1 MAETFT
7 FENTNQWDDLPG
19 RALIT
24 VMTHYCEEHGGDILS
39 VFKMKPGEKVGLNVV
54 FTVNGVEVSLRK
66 VLEQWHKQ
74 RDEWLVRAARKLLE
88 DRFSKISNM
97 LENVERSIKD
107 EIFNVFPD
115 LRRDEERW

>member
-24 VMTHYCEEHGGDILS
+24 VMTNYCEEHGGDILS
-39 VFKMKPGEKVGLNVV
+39 VFKMKPGEVNLNVV

-66 VLEQWHKQ
+66 VLDQWHKQ

-88 DRFSKISNM
+88 DRFGKISNM

-115 LRRDEERW
+115 LRRDEDHW